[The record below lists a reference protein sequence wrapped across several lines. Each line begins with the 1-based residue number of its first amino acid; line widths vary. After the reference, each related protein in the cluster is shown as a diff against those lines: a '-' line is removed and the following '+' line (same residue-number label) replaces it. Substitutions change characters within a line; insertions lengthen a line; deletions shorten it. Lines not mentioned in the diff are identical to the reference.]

1 MRFLTLEQ
9 CKKQLVVEHD
19 EDDEL
24 IISKAAAAE
33 EVVENYL
40 NAPLENFVR
49 DDGTLPY
56 SIAEGIKL
64 ILGTLYAQREGF
76 SSFDQKT
83 TQALLALLKPYKS
96 YDVQPSLTI
105 KVEGDMLVLSGRTNV
120 QNNTLE
126 VDDAGSW

>member
-40 NAPLENFVR
+40 NAPLESFVR
-49 DDGTLPY
+49 VDGTLPH
-56 SIAEGIKL
+56 SIMEGIML
-64 ILGTLYAQREGF
+64 ILGSLYAQREGF

-83 TQALLALLKPYKS
+83 TQALLALIKPYKS
-96 YDVQPSLTI
+96 YAPSLAI
-105 KVEGDMLVLSGRTNV
+105 KVDDGTLVLSGRTSV
-120 QNNTLE
+120 KNNTLE
-126 VDDAGSW
+126 VGDAGSW

>member
-1 MRFLTLEQ
+1 MRFLTLAQ

-40 NAPLENFVR
+40 NAPLESFAR
-49 DDGTLPY
+49 ADGTLPY
-56 SIAEGIKL
+56 SIMEGIKL
-64 ILGTLYAQREGF
+64 ILGSLYAQREGF

-83 TQALLALLKPYKS
+83 TQALLALVKPYKS
-96 YDVQPSLTI
+96 YAPSLTI
-105 KVEGDMLVLSGRTNV
+105 KVEGDTLVLSGRANV